1 MPIHAKSL
9 PYYCLCLNIKKK
21 ILIKSSLQKTVIYL
35 KHISG
40 VIVSIATIQNRSEFV
55 HYSVQFFV
63 LIEFVH
69 SNKTLRMLFHH
80 PAGTRGSFT
89 FKLPSAFIEHYHLVL
104 THAAYWHFWGA
115 LKEAWYSE
123 LMMV

>member
-1 MPIHAKSL
+1 M
-9 PYYCLCLNIKKK
+9 
-21 ILIKSSLQKTVIYL
+21 IYL

-69 SNKTLRMLFHH
+69 SNKTLRMLFHR
-80 PAGTRGSFT
+80 PAGTRLTSLVVP
-89 FKLPSAFIEHYHLVL
+89 LPLSSLQPSLNII
-104 THAAYWHFWGA
+104 TWCSRTPPTGT
-115 LKEAWYSE
+115 SE
-123 LMMV
+123 VH